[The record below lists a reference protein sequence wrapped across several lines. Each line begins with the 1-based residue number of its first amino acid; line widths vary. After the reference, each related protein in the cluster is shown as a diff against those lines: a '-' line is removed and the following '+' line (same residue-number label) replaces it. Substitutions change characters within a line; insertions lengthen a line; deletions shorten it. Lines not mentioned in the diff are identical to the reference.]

1 MFFISLGD
9 TSLHYACRYGSI
21 QLVRMLMENGAD
33 PTIVSKADDQTPV
46 NSADSY
52 GHVDILD
59 CILWKLFLS
68 FFLSKLFLSFFLSTT
83 SFKNP
88 PLSLLVF
95 VLSHTYVKYAM
106 CIHIFFLNSFLSTGI
121 PRQFIQKGISIFLI
135 WKFIYLSWVYYHSY
149 FFTNFT
155 QCNISNY

>member
-59 CILWKLFLS
+59 CILCKLFLS
-68 FFLSKLFLSFFLSTT
+68 ISIFLL
-83 SFKNP
+83 FKNP
-88 PLSLLVF
+88 PLSSLCLCC
-95 VLSHTYVKYAM
+95 HTLM
-106 CIHIFFLNSFLSTGI
+106 
-121 PRQFIQKGISIFLI
+121 
-135 WKFIYLSWVYYHSY
+135 
-149 FFTNFT
+149 
-155 QCNISNY
+155 